1 MRPSKAGQFGTDKV
15 RLLQMVRLTIRATDE
30 SVPPVLLK
38 AMVERLATGAS
49 TVPEKH
55 VPPTVSE
62 ISDSFRNIMV
72 R

>member
-1 MRPSKAGQFGTDKV
+1 MK
-15 RLLQMVRLTIRATDE
+15 QMVRLTIRATDD

-38 AMVERLATGAS
+38 LMVERLSVGAS
-49 TVPEKH
+49 NAPEKFEK
-55 VPPTVSE
+55 PTVSD